1 MEKNM
6 IAVASEIEKLRGD
19 LANAEKRATAVTATA
34 PVANPGFPT
43 TYGNSE
49 ATYPAPAAYGN
60 SETTYAP
67 TYGNTE
73 AAYASTYGSSEA
85 AYAAAYGNSDA
96 YSTNQVGYIPLSLFS
111 CFISG
116 VKYIFLLS
124 LLCMS
129 KDTHSRTEI
138 HYYLNRCI
146 LVSSLNICSSFYFTV
161 GLEMI
166 RCAMYCF

>member
-1 MEKNM
+1 MVLSYP
-6 IAVASEIEKLRGD
+6 IS
-19 LANAEKRATAVTATA
+19 
-34 PVANPGFPT
+34 GFPT

-124 LLCMS
+124 
-129 KDTHSRTEI
+129 
-138 HYYLNRCI
+138 
-146 LVSSLNICSSFYFTV
+146 
-161 GLEMI
+161 
-166 RCAMYCF
+166 